1 METSEPEEQ
10 GKNKFEGILLFF
22 QWVKIDIQKFKVLKT
37 SALWVVGDTFP
48 PNFGPKKVK
57 NGILTHDS
65 KNYLKR
71 RFQNTP

>member
-1 METSEPEEQ
+1 ME
-10 GKNKFEGILLFF
+10 FYFF
-22 QWVKIDIQKFKVLKT
+22 QWVKIEIQKLKVVKM
-37 SALWVVGDTFP
+37 SALWVVLNLFF

-57 NGILTHDS
+57 NGILTQIS